1 MKQIKDCAIAYDL
14 YLTHLATNFI
24 TEDPAVISFID
35 ENWCRFFPFIN
46 DGVSV
51 FLRC

>member
-1 MKQIKDCAIAYDL
+1 MKQIKVFAYEF
-14 YLTHLATNFI
+14 THLATEFI

-35 ENWCRFFPFIN
+35 DNGCDIGCHLLPFIN

-51 FLRC
+51 DLRC